1 MMFMGFGRAE
11 KSQKPVCL
19 GECIL
24 TELGDVMEHSER
36 WFALY
41 TKPHKEYMVQGLLRS
56 HKVETYLPEI
66 AVAVRRRDRRDKKP
80 FFPHYLFARLDPHS
94 DQMAKVRWTP
104 GLRRVV
110 SAGGQPVPIPDEIV
124 AHIRQRLETMVE
136 EKPASPFKHGEIV
149 HVTRGPFEG
158 VDAMFDRSLSPQG
171 RVRVL
176 LELMGRLVAAN
187 LDVEDLL

>member
-1 MMFMGFGRAE
+1 VIGSDE
-11 KSQKPVCL
+11 
-19 GECIL
+19 
-24 TELGDVMEHSER
+24 SETGGKR

-41 TKPHKEYMVQGLLRS
+41 TKPHKEYMVQGLLRDQQ
-56 HKVETYLPEI
+56 VETYLPEI
-66 AVAVRRRDRRDKKP
+66 AVAVRRHDRRDKKP
-80 FFPHYLFARLDPHS
+80 FFPHYLFACLDPYS
-94 DQMAKVRWTP
+94 DRMAKVRWTP

-110 SAGGQPVPIPDEIV
+110 SAGGQPVPIPNEIV
-124 AHIRQRLETMVE
+124 AHIRHRLEVMVE

-158 VDAMFDRSLSPQG
+158 LDAMFDRALSPEG

-176 LELMGRLVAAN
+176 LELMGRLVAAD

>member
-1 MMFMGFGRAE
+1 VVESDRSEVDGR
-11 KSQKPVCL
+11 
-19 GECIL
+19 
-24 TELGDVMEHSER
+24 R

-56 HKVETYLPEI
+56 HDVETYLPEI

-80 FFPHYLFARLDPHS
+80 FFPHYLFARLDPYS

-104 GLRRVV
+104 GLRRIV
-110 SAGGQPVPIPDEIV
+110 SAGGQPVPIPNEVV
-124 AHIRQRLETMVE
+124 AHIRHRLETMVE
-136 EKPASPFKHGEIV
+136 ETPPAPFRQGEIV

-158 VDAMFDRSLSPQG
+158 LDAMFDRALSPQG

-176 LELMGRLVAAN
+176 LELMGRLVAAE

>member
-1 MMFMGFGRAE
+1 L
-11 KSQKPVCL
+11 SW
-19 GECIL
+19 
-24 TELGDVMEHSER
+24 GDAVIGSDESEVGGKR

-41 TKPHKEYMVQGLLRS
+41 TKPHKEYMVQGLL
-56 HKVETYLPEI
+56 HNQQIETYLPEI

-80 FFPHYLFARLDPHS
+80 FFPHYLFACLDPHS
-94 DQMAKVRWTP
+94 DQMAKVHWTP

-124 AHIRQRLETMVE
+124 AHIRHRLEVMVE
-136 EKPASPFKHGEIV
+136 EKPESPFKRGEIV
-149 HVTRGPFEG
+149 RVTRGPFEG
-158 VDAMFDRSLSPQG
+158 LDSMFDRALSPQG

-176 LELMGRLVAAN
+176 LELMGRLVAAD